1 MNILVTGGAGYIGSV
16 LCEMLLENNPNWN
29 VTVIDSL
36 MYKQDGLLHL
46 MNNPRLNFI
55 YGDVRDYNLLVKWTD
70 WADVVIPLAA
80 LVGAP
85 LCERDKS
92 GAEDINQV
100 AVESLAYLCSKNHKK
115 IIYPNTN
122 SGYGLGQGEAEC
134 TEETPL
140 IPISTYGRTKCAAEK
155 SVLNMGG
162 IAFRLATVF
171 GVSPRMRLDLLVN
184 DFTFK
189 AVTDGYIVLFEK
201 DFKRNYIHVRD
212 VCSAFLKMIYNYD
225 QHKGQVFNLGLSSA
239 NLSKWELAQ
248 VIKKYVPNFSIQV
261 DDIATD
267 PDKRNY
273 IVSNE
278 KMEKTGW
285 RPQYTL
291 DAGIQELIKS
301 YQIVK
306 NVHKKYANV

>member
-1 MNILVTGGAGYIGSV
+1 MNVLVSGGCGYIGSV
-16 LCEMLLENNPNWN
+16 LCEVLTNSPNFN
-29 VTVIDSL
+29 VTVIDNL
-36 MYKQDGLLHL
+36 MYKQDGLLNIINRSNL
-46 MNNPRLNFI
+46 DFV
-55 YGDVRDYNLLVKWTD
+55 YGDVRDNKLLSKWAD

-80 LVGAP
+80 IVGFPA
-85 LCERDKS
+85 CERDKT
-92 GAEDINQV
+92 GAKEINHLAIEYLSHIC
-100 AVESLAYLCSKNHKK
+100 AVKNKK
-115 IIYPNTN
+115 ILYANTN
-122 SGYGLGQGEAEC
+122 SGYGVTDGQSEC
-134 TEETPL
+134 NEETPL
-140 IPISTYGRTKCAAEK
+140 NPITTYGVTKCEAEYA
-155 SVLNMGG
+155 VLDAGG

-212 VCSAFLKMIYNYD
+212 VCSAFLKMINEYD
-225 QHKGQVFNLGLSSA
+225 QYKGQVFNLGLSSA